1 MKTDF
6 YKGVY
11 EKNIDLEKSFAGAKQ
26 SIEIVQH
33 EPKAALLYTKNA
45 ITKDSDLKCKVILEY
60 RFFEFDKNILV

>member
-26 SIEIVQH
+26 SIEIVQY
-33 EPKAALLYTKNA
+33 EPKAALLYTRNA
-45 ITKDSDLKCKVILEY
+45 ITKDADLKCKV
-60 RFFEFDKNILV
+60 

>member
-26 SIEIVQH
+26 SIEIVQY
-33 EPKAALLYTKNA
+33 EPKAALLYTRNA
-45 ITKDSDLKCKVILEY
+45 ITKDSDLKCKV
-60 RFFEFDKNILV
+60 RNHFTKSNK